1 MEPSAGFPALTNRHM
16 QNQSLLRHAAMV
28 GLFGIVLY
36 AACLLWRY
44 TMTDPAVIA
53 FHLTAL
59 KSAFPGFQGLDTS
72 SILIGGVWSFVYFFL
87 GSVIFHSLH
96 RNCPCKKM

>member
-1 MEPSAGFPALTNRHM
+1 MYPLGFQPVTNRSM
-16 QNQSLLRHAAMV
+16 QNKSMLRHAAV
-28 GLFGIVLY
+28 IGLFGIIVY

-44 TMTDPAVIA
+44 TMTDPSVVA

-59 KSAFPGFQGLDTS
+59 KSAFPGFRGFDAP